1 MGIMWVLAVL
11 AASENSQMLTMLLSG
26 TVVFHAL
33 FCLIGYCIINKRVR
47 ENLNHTF
54 LRCLGRKVPL
64 LDSSQAVSVS
74 SQNATSNPRSPGGF
88 AGGSYETSRK
98 HIGISASSTT
108 SKSTN
113 TNKTSSSPYR
123 SEGQIRHTS
132 TSTSNYNS
140 DGQSYMRGYAN
151 GNNSTKRRHRDD
163 RHGRRS
169 RKDSDSGSET
179 DGRSLELASSHSSD
193 EEESRV
199 GQSGIASTSHV
210 GVPATSSYLPNITEH
225 VQVYIGFFLD
235 FVCILIG
242 CFLTIDLFQKLQA
255 TTPPELNV
263 VQSPQLFPSVRPVF
277 ASRWSSQAPETFLPN
292 PNGKKLLSTRSIVM
306 K

>member
-1 MGIMWVLAVL
+1 MFSFCRTLLWLSVVSLPLMGIMWVLAVL
-11 AASENSQMLTMLLSG
+11 AASENSQILTMLLSA
-26 TVVFHAL
+26 TVVFHAF

-47 ENLNHTF
+47 ENLNHSF

-88 AGGSYETSRK
+88 AGASYETSRK

-140 DGQSYMRGYAN
+140 DGQSYMRGYN
-151 GNNSTKRRHRDD
+151 GNSSKRRHRDD

-199 GQSGIASTSHV
+199 GQSGAPSTSH
-210 GVPATSSYLPNITEH
+210 GNAGISAPSYLPNITEH
-225 VQVYIGFFLD
+225 VQVIGNLQYFGFEFFLKKNL
-235 FVCILIG
+235 FSKGNNTTGVKCRTKPSTVSKRKTSICISLV
-242 CFLTIDLFQKLQA
+242 K
-255 TTPPELNV
+255 
-263 VQSPQLFPSVRPVF
+263 S
-277 ASRWSSQAPETFLPN
+277 
-292 PNGKKLLSTRSIVM
+292 STRNLLAKS
-306 K
+306 KW

>member
-11 AASENSQMLTMLLSG
+11 AASENSQLLTMLLSAA
-26 TVVFHAL
+26 VVFHAL

-47 ENLNHTF
+47 ENLNYSF

-74 SQNATSNPRSPGGF
+74 SQNALANQRSPGGF
-88 AGGSYETSRK
+88 AAGSYDTTRK

-113 TNKTSSSPYR
+113 TNKTGSSPYR
-123 SEGQIRHTS
+123 SEGQVRHTS

-140 DGQSYMRGYAN
+140 DGQSYMRGAGYN
-151 GNNSTKRRHRDD
+151 GNSTKRRHRDD

-193 EEESRV
+193 EDESRV
-199 GQSGIASTSHV
+199 GQSGAPSISHA
-210 GVPATSSYLPNITEH
+210 GVSVPTYLPNITEH
-225 VQVYIGFFLD
+225 VQVSYLEHFKLYIFYWQM
-235 FVCILIG
+235 
-242 CFLTIDLFQKLQA
+242 T
-255 TTPPELNV
+255 
-263 VQSPQLFPSVRPVF
+263 
-277 ASRWSSQAPETFLPN
+277 
-292 PNGKKLLSTRSIVM
+292 
-306 K
+306 

>member
-1 MGIMWVLAVL
+1 MLLLFSCHPIIIYRTLLWLSVVSLPLMGIMWVLAVL
-11 AASENSQMLTMLLSG
+11 AASENSQLLTMLLSG

-74 SQNATSNPRSPGGF
+74 SQNAATNGF

-140 DGQSYMRGYAN
+140 DGQSYMRGYN
-151 GNNSTKRRHRDD
+151 GNSSKRRHRDD

-169 RKDSDSGSET
+169 RKESDSGSET

-199 GQSGIASTSHV
+199 GQSGIASTSHI
-210 GVPATSSYLPNITEH
+210 GVSGATSSYLPNITEH
-225 VQVYIGFFLD
+225 VQV
-235 FVCILIG
+235 C
-242 CFLTIDLFQKLQA
+242 
-255 TTPPELNV
+255 
-263 VQSPQLFPSVRPVF
+263 
-277 ASRWSSQAPETFLPN
+277 
-292 PNGKKLLSTRSIVM
+292 
-306 K
+306 

>member
-1 MGIMWVLAVL
+1 MGVMWVLAVL
-11 AASENSQMLTMLLSG
+11 AASENSQILTMLLSG
-26 TVVFHAL
+26 TVVFHAF

-47 ENLNHTF
+47 ENLNHSF

-88 AGGSYETSRK
+88 VGGTYETSRK

-113 TNKTSSSPYR
+113 TNKTGSSPYR
-123 SEGQIRHTS
+123 NEGQIRHTS

-140 DGQSYMRGYAN
+140 DGQSYRGYN
-151 GNNSTKRRHRDD
+151 GNSSKRRHRDD

-169 RKDSDSGSET
+169 RKDSDSGSES
-179 DGRSLELASSHSSD
+179 GRSLELASSHSSD

-199 GQSGIASTSHV
+199 GNQSTSHCNV
-210 GVPATSSYLPNITEH
+210 GVSAAPSYLPNITEH
-225 VQVYIGFFLD
+225 V
-235 FVCILIG
+235 
-242 CFLTIDLFQKLQA
+242 QA

-292 PNGKKLLSTRSIVM
+292 PNGK
-306 K
+306 

>member
-1 MGIMWVLAVL
+1 MLAVL
-11 AASENSQMLTMLLSG
+11 AASENSQLLTMLLSG
-26 TVVFHAL
+26 AVVFHAL

-140 DGQSYMRGYAN
+140 DGQSYMRGYN
-151 GNNSTKRRHRDD
+151 GNSSKRRHRDD

-169 RKDSDSGSET
+169 RKESDSGSET

-199 GQSGIASTSHV
+199 GQSGIASTSHCNV
-210 GVPATSSYLPNITEH
+210 GVSAASSYLPNITEH
-225 VQVYIGFFLD
+225 VQV
-235 FVCILIG
+235 C
-242 CFLTIDLFQKLQA
+242 
-255 TTPPELNV
+255 
-263 VQSPQLFPSVRPVF
+263 QLFLIV
-277 ASRWSSQAPETFLPN
+277 QH
-292 PNGKKLLSTRSIVM
+292 GLLYFFESHNQPFMS
-306 K
+306 

>member
-11 AASENSQMLTMLLSG
+11 AASENSQLLTMLLSG
-26 TVVFHAL
+26 TVVFHSL

-47 ENLNHTF
+47 ENLNHSF

-74 SQNATSNPRSPGGF
+74 SQNATSNARSPGGF
-88 AGGSYETSRK
+88 VGGTYDTTARK

-140 DGQSYMRGYAN
+140 DGQSYMRAT
-151 GNNSTKRRHRDD
+151 GNKRKHFIRF
-163 RHGRRS
+163 
-169 RKDSDSGSET
+169 
-179 DGRSLELASSHSSD
+179 
-193 EEESRV
+193 
-199 GQSGIASTSHV
+199 
-210 GVPATSSYLPNITEH
+210 Y
-225 VQVYIGFFLD
+225 
-235 FVCILIG
+235 
-242 CFLTIDLFQKLQA
+242 
-255 TTPPELNV
+255 
-263 VQSPQLFPSVRPVF
+263 
-277 ASRWSSQAPETFLPN
+277 
-292 PNGKKLLSTRSIVM
+292 
-306 K
+306 

>member
-11 AASENSQMLTMLLSG
+11 AASENSQLLTMLLSAA
-26 TVVFHAL
+26 VVFHAF

-74 SQNATSNPRSPGGF
+74 SQNALANQRSPGGF
-88 AGGSYETSRK
+88 AAGSYETTRK

-113 TNKTSSSPYR
+113 TNKTGSSPYR

-140 DGQSYMRGYAN
+140 DGQSYMRAAGYN
-151 GNNSTKRRHRDD
+151 GNSTKRRHRDD

-193 EEESRV
+193 EDESRV
-199 GQSGIASTSHV
+199 GQSG
-210 GVPATSSYLPNITEH
+210 ATSIAHAGVSVPTYLPNITEH
-225 VQVYIGFFLD
+225 VQV
-235 FVCILIG
+235 
-242 CFLTIDLFQKLQA
+242 
-255 TTPPELNV
+255 
-263 VQSPQLFPSVRPVF
+263 QSYKSFDITSF
-277 ASRWSSQAPETFLPN
+277 TSS
-292 PNGKKLLSTRSIVM
+292 GHS
-306 K
+306 

>member
-1 MGIMWVLAVL
+1 MNLCLSRTLLWLSVVSLPLMGIMWVLAVL
-11 AASENSQMLTMLLSG
+11 AASENSQLLTMLLSG
-26 TVVFHAL
+26 TVVFHAM

-47 ENLNHTF
+47 ENLNHSF

-113 TNKTSSSPYR
+113 TNKTGSSPYR

-140 DGQSYMRGYAN
+140 DGQSYMRGYGN
-151 GNNSTKRRHRDD
+151 GNSSKRRHRDD

-193 EEESRV
+193 EEESRA
-199 GQSGIASTSHV
+199 GQSGIASTSHGNV
-210 GVPATSSYLPNITEH
+210 GISGTSSYLPNITEH
-225 VQVYIGFFLD
+225 VQVRNISHFIS
-235 FVCILIG
+235 FV
-242 CFLTIDLFQKLQA
+242 
-255 TTPPELNV
+255 
-263 VQSPQLFPSVRPVF
+263 
-277 ASRWSSQAPETFLPN
+277 
-292 PNGKKLLSTRSIVM
+292 KKKSLSHC
-306 K
+306 

>member
-1 MGIMWVLAVL
+1 MQKNSKFSFNFRTLLWLSVVSLPLMGIMWVLAVL
-11 AASENSQMLTMLLSG
+11 AASENSQLLTMLLSG
-26 TVVFHAL
+26 AVVFHAF

-88 AGGSYETSRK
+88 AGSSYDTTRK

-140 DGQSYMRGYAN
+140 DGQSYMRGYAA
-151 GNNSTKRRHRDD
+151 GNSSKRRHRDD

-193 EEESRV
+193 EDESRV
-199 GQSGIASTSHV
+199 GQSVGIASTSHANT
-210 GVPATSSYLPNITEH
+210 GIAATSSYLPNITEH
-225 VQVYIGFFLD
+225 VQV
-235 FVCILIG
+235 
-242 CFLTIDLFQKLQA
+242 
-255 TTPPELNV
+255 
-263 VQSPQLFPSVRPVF
+263 
-277 ASRWSSQAPETFLPN
+277 
-292 PNGKKLLSTRSIVM
+292 
-306 K
+306 